1 MIASKIIE
9 DSCCGNFTSVDKVKL
24 VKMVKDLEKQNE
36 ILTALLAVV
45 ENQLNNAIG
54 ELKKRPSR

>member
-24 VKMVKDLEKQNE
+24 VKMVKDLEKENE
-36 ILTALLAVV
+36 ISKHLVAIL
-45 ENQLNNAIG
+45 ENQLNNAID